1 MLVSCINENIIPL
14 DDEMSDNES
23 IFSIVSYLIE
33 ENNMMIESDEE
44 SIGSFVEEFGYK
56 EPFNIG
62 NYALKKYEEEED
74 FMKEIEGYGCYLDN
88 KFNFTF
94 MKESIL

>member
-23 IFSIVSYLIE
+23 VFSIISYLIE
-33 ENNMMIESDEE
+33 ENNMMIESDTKCL
-44 SIGSFVEEFGYK
+44 GSFVEEFGYK

-62 NYALKKYEEEED
+62 NYALKQYKEEEN
-74 FMKEIEGYGCYLDN
+74 FMKEIEGYGCYLEDR
-88 KFNFTF
+88 FNFTC
-94 MKESIL
+94 MN